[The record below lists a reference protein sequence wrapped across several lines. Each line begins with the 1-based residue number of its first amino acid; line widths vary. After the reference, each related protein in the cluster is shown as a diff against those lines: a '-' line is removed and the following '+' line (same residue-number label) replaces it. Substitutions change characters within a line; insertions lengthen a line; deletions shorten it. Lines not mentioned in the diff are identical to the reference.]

1 MELFV
6 FAVALLSSLAR
17 AGINVIDRWQFAYQN
32 ESVVKLSFLNNFL
45 PVILGI
51 SVITVLGEIHLLVNL
66 IFTIE
71 LCILGFIVQMVAMI
85 FSYAFKTYHIYEISL
100 ISKISDLS
108 IPIFLGLLTGIFN
121 LTQLLFQVA
130 SLLICIP
137 FLVRLNFFDAKKII
151 YVLLII
157 FGLTIQAIG
166 SFYLVG
172 SMPHQ
177 ENFGELI
184 IFCVGI
190 IFWRTVWLTPLY
202 LHSTKSYFTFS
213 YPSYLTLLRVF
224 LTFVT
229 QITFVY
235 VIGLIDS
242 MLAIPILNLTGFFS
256 ILMAN
261 YFMSEKATRDVMVV
275 IALTLFLY
283 LLSIYV

>member
-45 PVILGI
+45 PVTLGI
-51 SVITVLGEIHLLVNL
+51 AVITVLGEVNLLVNL

-71 LCILGFIVQMVAMI
+71 VCMLGFIVQMVAMI

-100 ISKISDLS
+100 ISKISDVS
-108 IPIFLGLLTGIFN
+108 IPVFLGVLTGIFN
-121 LTQLLFQVA
+121 LTQLLFQLL

-137 FLVRLNFFDAKKII
+137 FLVTINFFDARKII

-166 SFYLVG
+166 GFYLVG
-172 SMPHQ
+172 SMPQ
-177 ENFGELI
+177 QQNFGELI

-202 LHSTKSYFTFS
+202 LHSTKSHFTFS
-213 YPSYLTLLRVF
+213 CPSYLTLLRVF

-235 VIGLIDS
+235 VISLIDS

-275 IALTLFLY
+275 IVLTLFLC